1 MHIRILGSA
10 AGGGLPQWNCNCPV
24 CQAAR
29 QGRAVPRSQSSI
41 AVRSGSEPW
50 VLVNASPDIRQQL
63 AELPVDR
70 TGALR
75 SSPIGAVI
83 LTDGEI
89 DHAAGLL
96 LLRES
101 STPLRIYSTEP
112 VRAALSEQYPVLE
125 MLEHYC
131 GVDWR
136 PLTEGRATPLEGF
149 SLTVEPFPTGGDPP
163 LYMGGEPGPGAIGLT
178 IREPG
183 SGAVLSY
190 APALETLDETITTRL
205 RASDCILADGT
216 FWRADDLVALGLGER
231 DAFAMGHA
239 PLCGPDG
246 TLEVL
251 GRLGPRTILVHINN
265 TNPLL
270 LEGSEEREMALDGG
284 VEIGYDGMEVD
295 L

>member
-1 MHIRILGSA
+1 VHVRILGSA

-24 CQAAR
+24 CQGAR
-29 QGRAVPRSQSSI
+29 EGRALPRTQSSI
-41 AVRSGSEPW
+41 AVRSGDEPW
-50 VLVNASPDIRQQL
+50 VLINASPDLREQL
-63 AELPVDR
+63 AGLPVDR
-70 TGALR
+70 TAALR
-75 SSPIGAVI
+75 STPIGAVV

-101 STPLRIYSTEP
+101 STPLRVYSTEQ
-112 VRAALSEQYPVLE
+112 VRAALTDRYPVLQ

-136 PLTEGRATPLEGF
+136 ALAEGEATAVQDS

-163 LYMGGEPGPGAIGLT
+163 LYMGGGPGPGAIGLT
-178 IREPG
+178 ISEPRG
-183 SGAVLSY
+183 GAVLAY
-190 APALETLDETITTRL
+190 APALESIDETIASRL
-205 RASDCILADGT
+205 RESDCVLADGT

-231 DAFAMGHA
+231 DSFAMGHA
-239 PLCGPDG
+239 PLTGQDG
-246 TLEVL
+246 TLKVL
-251 GRLGPRTILVHINN
+251 GALGTRTILVHINN

-270 LEGSEEREMALDGG
+270 LEGSEEREMAEGSG
-284 VEIGYDGMEVD
+284 VEVGYDGMEVV